1 MTKPIMCVLVA
12 ALLVLC
18 AAAGCGSGAFTP
30 YSGSGAE
37 TFLAVDVPE
46 IGGPDGLAAKAGV
59 ADYSLEMVSLPE
71 DILADAPDDIFL
83 ALRAEGITVVVDGE
97 AAGRPSPAAKAQ
109 EHRTS
114 VTFRL
119 AEPDPDA
126 YGAPGE
132 VGSFALT
139 ITDGLVTLDRESAAL
154 DSRAR
159 SLVRAGRFEVC
170 AETQADF
177 DGSIAFG
184 AVSFEFGRLRTTG
197 WAQVDGR
204 S

>member
-1 MTKPIMCVLVA
+1 M
-12 ALLVLC
+12 
-18 AAAGCGSGAFTP
+18 
-30 YSGSGAE
+30 E

-46 IGGPDGLAAKAGV
+46 IGGPNGLKAKAGV
-59 ADYSLEMVSLPE
+59 ADFSLATVSLPV
-71 DILADAPDDIFL
+71 DILADAPDDMFL

-97 AAGRPSPAAKAQ
+97 AAGRPNPAAKAQ
-109 EHRTS
+109 EHRAS
-114 VTFRL
+114 VAFRL
-119 AEPDPDA
+119 AEPDLDA
-126 YGAPGE
+126 CGAPDG
-132 VGSFALT
+132 VGPSALT

-159 SLVRAGRFEVC
+159 SLVRAGPFEVC

-177 DGSIAFG
+177 DGSIALG